1 MNHLQAVKILT
12 KELEAKGYKCRLD
25 NQHKHPRLYIS
36 SNGHE
41 KHAVMSSTANYDE
54 KNLLQ
59 MKRQDIRRDVL
70 KLLPLPLAV
79 PKVTSPLV
87 KSLDKLLP
95 DDTVFPLPTPDDNRV
110 FAIKV
115 YTFGRSH
122 TLAVR
127 IPKSCVPLGAPR
139 ASVQLLE
146 GTSRIC
152 LRFKDDGVWPG
163 KSRVKDTVV
172 YNFGR
177 TSVPFKYA
185 KSLPADFKSP
195 VLCARLHDP
204 KNLISDESLPRELL
218 QENPKTTKHTIIK
231 QSLADAPTLRRMLDE
246 WVDWAELEGYEPTLT
261 VENNRLKISITEKL
275 KRSI

>member
-1 MNHLQAVKILT
+1 MNYLQAVKVLT
-12 KELEAKGYKCRLD
+12 KELEGKGYKCRLD
-25 NQHKHPRLYIS
+25 KQHSHPRLYVS
-36 SNGHE
+36 SNGQE
-41 KHAVMSSTANYDE
+41 RHAVLSSTANYDE
-54 KNLLQ
+54 GNLLQ

-70 KLLPLPLAV
+70 KHLPLPLV
-79 PKVTSPLV
+79 IPKAAATSEKP
-87 KSLDKLLP
+87 SDKLP
-95 DDTVFPLPTPDDNRV
+95 DDTALPLLPLDDNRV
-110 FAIKV
+110 FGIKV
-115 YTFGRSH
+115 YIFGRSA

-127 IPKSCVPLGAPR
+127 IPKNCVPLDGPR